1 MPSSRRS
8 YEINLCYEAH
18 FCKVI
23 EIFSESLPEACEFAM
38 AHADEGADWKDTL
51 GSSSHWIESVDHS
64 MALVPEEYSAEAI
77 RLCGAE
83 LIARRLHDTLRA
95 LVQTCEHDPKTL
107 SAIGS
112 HVERAKMALS
122 EYNDFSRCEQ
132 PAGIQPR
139 SF

>member
-1 MPSSRRS
+1 MPGSRRI
-8 YEINLCYEAH
+8 YEINLCYEAY

-23 EIFSESLPEACEFAM
+23 EIAAESLPEACEFAM

-51 GSSSHWIESVDHS
+51 GSSSHWIKSVDHS

-83 LIARRLHDTLRA
+83 LIARRLHGVLRA
-95 LVQTCEHDPKTL
+95 LVQTCEQDPKTL

-112 HVERAKMALS
+112 HVERAKGALS
-122 EYNDFSRCEQ
+122 ECSDFSRCEQ

-139 SF
+139 LL